1 MISPLGKQPRSAE
14 VMPKADWSL
23 EWLAEEAR
31 NVIMALDPA
40 GGVRSV
46 SSYVLVLLLL
56 LHRKMRERNIRN
68 YGISTESVWCSYELT

>member
-40 GGVRSV
+40 GGVRSEECLQLCLGFV
-46 SSYVLVLLLL
+46 VVAS
-56 LHRKMRERNIRN
+56 
-68 YGISTESVWCSYELT
+68 